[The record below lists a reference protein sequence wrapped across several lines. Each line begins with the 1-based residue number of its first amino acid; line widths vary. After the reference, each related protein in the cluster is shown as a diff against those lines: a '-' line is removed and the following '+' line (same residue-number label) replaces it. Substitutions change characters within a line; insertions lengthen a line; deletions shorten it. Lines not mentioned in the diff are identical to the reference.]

1 MKQYFI
7 GPVRKVFISNIV
19 RDNNNVMDYT
29 REDKVVFDD
38 ELFYYNCIGK
48 LICDKTREALFTEE
62 EIDDVICFSLSE
74 NKKASS
80 LSANSACLIFSSFET
95 LYVNRE
101 ELKRTDYKK
110 TRKIF
115 SKTRSKK

>member
-7 GPVRKVFISNIV
+7 GPIRKVCISNII
-19 RDNNNVMDYT
+19 RDNDTVIDYT
-29 REDKVVFDD
+29 KEDKIIFNDK
-38 ELFYYNCIGK
+38 LFYYNYMGK
-48 LICDKTREALFTEE
+48 LICDETKEAIFTEE
-62 EIDDVICFSLSE
+62 EIDDVICFDLSE
-74 NKKASS
+74 NKET
-80 LSANSACLIFSSFET
+80 SSFET

-101 ELKRTDYKK
+101 ELKRTNYKK